1 MRLSKFNI
9 KAGDAPEKGNTAV
22 FNTLT
27 RGMAILESSV
37 LEGIEKGD
45 SSGLRPEEIKSL
57 EDLGVLVPEGLNE
70 DLFLDV
76 YYNQVR
82 FDNTSL
88 RITLLTTLN
97 CNFAC
102 PYCYEGDLTYG
113 NKQMSCETAEDVI
126 SWIKARALESR
137 VSKIRLEYMG
147 GEPLMNLHIIEK
159 TGHELLNFCKEK
171 GIKFVSIIISN
182 GYLLTKETADR
193 VAAAGVESVRVTIDG
208 PEDIHNSTRFLR
220 GDGGKTYRTIIKNL
234 QECKEILSLSIC
246 GTYTKE
252 TGEHIPRLLDDL
264 TEAGLGPDS
273 IHKVQ
278 FGPMMPSDTGGKAAN
293 FDKRCIP
300 MDGFHDMIIKG
311 NEELIKRGYG
321 NYAEPDFCPCPAVC
335 SGDFTINWDG
345 SLYKCPCLV
354 DHPGYEVGNV
364 KEEMR
369 YNAEMVRCL
378 GHNTFENKKC
388 RNCNLLPL
396 CLGGCRYMALVE
408 KGNFHDLDCDRE
420 GLEAIT
426 LEAVRSMAKEL

>member
-9 KAGDAPEKGNTAV
+9 KAVDAPEKGHTAV

-27 RGMAILESSV
+27 RGIAVLESNV

-45 SSGLRPEEIKSL
+45 SSGLGPEEIKSL
-57 EDLGVLVPEGLNE
+57 EDLGILVPERFDE
-70 DLFLDV
+70 DLFFDV

-113 NKQMSCETAEDVI
+113 KKQMSGETAEDVI
-126 SWIKARALESR
+126 SWIKKRAIEGR
-137 VSKIRLEYMG
+137 VSKIRLEYLG
-147 GEPLMNLHIIEK
+147 GEPLMNLPVIEK
-159 TGHELLNFCKEK
+159 TGHELLNFCKEN

-182 GYLLTKETADR
+182 GYLLTKETAER

-208 PEDIHNSTRFLR
+208 PEEIHNSYRFLR

-234 QECKEILSLSIC
+234 QECKDILSLSIC
-246 GTYTKE
+246 GTYTRE
-252 TGEHIPRLLDDL
+252 TGEHIPMLLDDL
-264 TEAGLGPDS
+264 TAAGLGPDV

-278 FGPMMPSDTGGKAAN
+278 FGPMMPSDTGGKAAS
-293 FDKRCIP
+293 FDKRC
-300 MDGFHDMIIKG
+300 MDGVHDMIIKG
-311 NEELIKRGYG
+311 NDELITRGFG
-321 NYAEPDFCPCPAVC
+321 NYAEPEFTPCPAVS
-335 SGDFTINWDG
+335 SGDYTINYDG
-345 SLYKCPCLV
+345 ALYKCPCLV

-364 KEEMR
+364 REEMR

-396 CLGGCRYMALVE
+396 CLGGCRYMALVQ
-408 KGNFHDLDCDRE
+408 KGNFHDLDCDRG

-426 LEAVRSMAKEL
+426 LETVRSMAKEL